1 MARRRNPYPALVVAA
16 LVPALALG
24 GCWNFASGRAPEGVT
39 LAPVTSTQP
48 AVVPPAL
55 STPLLSF
62 RRAPAV
68 LSQSVNLGTFVA
80 AGQQFAGTVDST
92 SCVEIALDG
101 VPVASAN
108 ADVPLIPASNVKLVV
123 ASVALEVLGADFRY
137 HTGVRGSL
145 AGGVVDGNLY
155 MVGSG
160 DPLLSSSWWRGSSE
174 LYPKFN
180 VTSIERLADAI
191 VSAGVTSIT
200 GSVVGDSSRYD
211 GEWYPPTWSQDI
223 RFTEGGPISAL
234 LVNDDRE
241 TPTVSSDDPTIGAAT
256 VLTTLLAE
264 RGVTIGGAPS
274 AGVAPEGS
282 AEIAFVESKP
292 MTAVLAEML
301 TTSDNNTAEM
311 VVKELG
317 VARGGAG
324 TREAGL
330 SVVVETLTA
339 RGIDMTNAVLVD
351 GSGLSSENRLTC
363 SILMDVLQD
372 HDPSDPVGAGLAVAG
387 ASGGTLY
394 DAFADTEL
402 SGLLRAK
409 TGTLYNYADG
419 TGGLPAVKGL
429 SGYVPVDGGGI
440 VQFSLLLNGPDI
452 AEKERYRPVWAALGA
467 VLAGYP
473 AGASPAELG
482 PR

>member
-24 GCWNFASGRAPEGVT
+24 GCWRFASGRAPDGVT
-39 LAPVTSTQP
+39 LPPVTSTEPAPVP
-48 AVVPPAL
+48 AVL
-55 STPLLSF
+55 TTPVLSF

-68 LSQSVNLGTFVA
+68 LSQSVNLGAFVA
-80 AGQQFAGTVDST
+80 AGQEFAGTLDPT
-92 SCVEIALDG
+92 SCVSIALDG

-123 ASVALEVLGADFRY
+123 AAAALDVLGADFRY
-137 HTGVRGSL
+137 HTGVHGAL
-145 AGGVVDGNLY
+145 AGGTVDGNLY
-155 MVGSG
+155 LVGSG

-191 VSAGVTSIT
+191 VSAGVTTIT

-241 TPTVSSDDPTIGAAT
+241 TPTTSSDDPTIGAAS
-256 VLTTLLAE
+256 VLTTLLTE
-264 RGVTIGGAPS
+264 RGVTVGGSPS
-274 AGVAPEGS
+274 AGVTPAGTPEV
-282 AEIAFVESKP
+282 AFVESKP
-292 MTAVLAEML
+292 LPAVLAEML

-311 VVKELG
+311 IVKELG
-317 VARGGAG
+317 AARGGAG
-324 TREAGL
+324 TRDAGL
-330 SVVVETLTA
+330 RVVIDTLTSA
-339 RGIDMTNAVLVD
+339 GIDMSAAVLVD

-363 SILMDVLQD
+363 SILMAVLQR
-372 HDPSDPVGAGLAVAG
+372 HDPTDPVGAGLAVAG
-387 ASGGTLY
+387 AQGSTLY
-394 DAFADTEL
+394 DAFADTDL
-402 SGLLRAK
+402 SGVLRAK

-419 TGGLPAVKGL
+419 TGGLPAVKSL
-429 SGYVPVDGGGI
+429 SGYVPVDGGGV
-440 VQFSLLLNGPDI
+440 VQFSMLLNGPDI
-452 AEKERYRPVWAALGA
+452 AEKDRYRPVWGALGS
-467 VLAGYP
+467 VLSGYP
-473 AGASPAELG
+473 AGATPAELG

>member
-24 GCWNFASGRAPEGVT
+24 GCWSFASGRAPEGVT

-55 STPLLSF
+55 TTPLLSF

-68 LSQSVNLGTFVA
+68 LSQSVNLGAFVA
-80 AGQQFAGTVDST
+80 AGQGFAGTVDST
-92 SCVEIALDG
+92 SCVSIALDG

-137 HTGVRGSL
+137 HTAVRGAL
-145 AGGVVDGNLY
+145 QAGVVDGNLY

-180 VTSIERLADAI
+180 VTSVERLADAI
-191 VSAGVTSIT
+191 VEAGVTSIT

-241 TPTVSSDDPTIGAAT
+241 SPTVSSDDPTIGAAT
-256 VLTTLLAE
+256 VLTTLLTE
-264 RGVTIGGAPS
+264 RGVTIGGGPS
-274 AGVAPEGS
+274 AGVAPS
-282 AEIAFVESKP
+282 DAAEIASVESKP
-292 MTAVLAEML
+292 LTGVLAEML

-311 VVKELG
+311 LVKELG

-324 TREAGL
+324 TRDAGL
-330 SVVVETLTA
+330 GVVIDVLEA
-339 RGIDMTNAVLVD
+339 RGVDMSAAVLVD

-363 SILMDVLQD
+363 SILMEVLRR

-387 ASGGTLY
+387 GQGSTLF

-402 SGLLRAK
+402 SGVLRAK

-419 TGGLPAVKGL
+419 TGGLPAVKAL
-429 SGYVPVDGGGI
+429 SGYVPVEGGGVVEFASI
-440 VQFSLLLNGPDI
+440 LNGPDI
-452 AEKERYRPVWAALGA
+452 AERERYRPIWSALGA
-467 VLAGYP
+467 VLGGYP
-473 AGASPAELG
+473 AGATAAELG

>member
-16 LVPALALG
+16 LVPALALA
-24 GCWNFASGRAPEGVT
+24 GCWRFAAGRAPEGVT

-48 AVVPPAL
+48 AATPAAL
-55 STPLLSF
+55 TTPVLSF

-68 LSQSVNLGTFVA
+68 LSQSVNLGAFVA
-80 AGQQFAGTVDST
+80 AGQAFAATVDST
-92 SCVEIALDG
+92 SCVSIALDG

-108 ADVPLIPASNVKLVV
+108 ADVALIPASNVKLVL

-137 HTGVRGSL
+137 HTSVRGAL
-145 AGGVVDGNLY
+145 QGGVVDGNLY
-155 MVGSG
+155 LVGSG

-180 VTSIERLADAI
+180 VTSVERLADAI
-191 VSAGVTSIT
+191 VEAGVTSVT

-211 GEWYPPTWSQDI
+211 GEWYPPTWSDDI

-241 TPTVSSDDPTIGAAT
+241 SPTVSSDDPTIGAAT

-264 RGVTIGGAPS
+264 RGVTIGGGPS
-274 AGVAPEGS
+274 AGVTPDGAP
-282 AEIAFVESKP
+282 EIAFVESKP
-292 MTAVLAEML
+292 LTGVLAEML

-311 VVKELG
+311 IVKELG

-330 SVVVETLTA
+330 AVVVDTLAA
-339 RGIDMTNAVLVD
+339 RGIDMSSSVLVD

-363 SILMDVLQD
+363 SVLMDVLRR

-387 ASGGTLY
+387 AQGSTLY
-394 DAFADTEL
+394 DAFADTDL
-402 SGLLRAK
+402 SGVLRGK

-419 TGGLPAVKGL
+419 TGGLPAVKAL
-429 SGYVPVDGGGI
+429 SGYVPVDGGGV
-440 VQFSLLLNGPDI
+440 VQFALILNGPDI
-452 AEKERYRPVWAALGA
+452 AEKERYRPVWAALGS
-467 VLAGYP
+467 VLSGYP
-473 AGASPAELG
+473 AGATPAELG